1 LQHCWRGFSAHVQQ
15 LRSVLLPLLLRP
27 LLLLLLLLLLGQV
40 MAEGGLQGQ
49 AEFDTEQQLLARLS
63 HGHLVRLLGVV
74 RSAAPPLRCLLYE
87 LMPGGNVEEQLASEV
102 RPAGGGGAAAGA
114 RVAGCTSLGW
124 RALHFEDAWLCL
136 LRQAR

>member
-1 LQHCWRGFSAHVQQ
+1 LLLQHCCAWLVDRGWLLGTHSAGVQ
-15 LRSVLLPLLLRP
+15 LGDV
-27 LLLLLLLLLLGQV
+27 LLLLLVQV

-74 RSAAPPLRCLLYE
+74 HSAAQPLRCLLYE

-102 RPAGGGGAAAGA
+102 RPAGVVLGGGGTRAGHAGRQLGHAAWQP
-114 RVAGCTSLGW
+114 VHVCW
-124 RALHFEDAWLCL
+124 LH
-136 LRQAR
+136 

>member
-1 LQHCWRGFSAHVQQ
+1 
-15 LRSVLLPLLLRP
+15 
-27 LLLLLLLLLLGQV
+27 

-74 RSAAPPLRCLLYE
+74 RSAQPPLRCLLYE

-102 RPAGGGGAAAGA
+102 RLGGSRGGGML
-114 RVAGCTSLGW
+114 CSSLVGTAQCFTH
-124 RALHFEDAWLCL
+124 RNV
-136 LRQAR
+136 

>member
-1 LQHCWRGFSAHVQQ
+1 LCIAV
-15 LRSVLLPLLLRP
+15 
-27 LLLLLLLLLLGQV
+27 LLLLLRAQV

-102 RPAGGGGAAAGA
+102 QHPGGGGVHEHKACCVAAGA
-114 RVAGCTSLGW
+114 RVAGCVSCGW
-124 RALHFEDAWLCL
+124 VVAEEVPSSVCCSGTGMKP
-136 LRQAR
+136 

>member
-1 LQHCWRGFSAHVQQ
+1 LQHCWPGFSAHVQQ
-15 LRSVLLPLLLRP
+15 LRSV

-102 RPAGGGGAAAGA
+102 RPWGGGVSWGT
-114 RVAGCTSLGW
+114 CC
-124 RALHFEDAWLCL
+124 WLYYPWLACPSF
-136 LRQAR
+136 